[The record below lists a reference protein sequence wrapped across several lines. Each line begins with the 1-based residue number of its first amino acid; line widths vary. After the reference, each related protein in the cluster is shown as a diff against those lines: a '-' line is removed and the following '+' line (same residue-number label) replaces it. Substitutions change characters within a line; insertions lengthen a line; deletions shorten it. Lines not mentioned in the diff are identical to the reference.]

1 MGPSGAVV
9 DRGLDRGAALLRVLL
24 QAVQHGLVHGP
35 ARLDGQQL
43 PVNLG
48 ESLTRDAHCEVGH
61 DCESF

>member
-1 MGPSGAVV
+1 M
-9 DRGLDRGAALLRVLL
+9 LL

-43 PVNLG
+43 PVDLG